1 MYLSI
6 DSSKDNKQKLLL
18 FYRVVAIIVLLFAK
32 YDSFS
37 ATSMP
42 IAKTDSVLI
51 AIKGKKQKYYKIGR
65 YLSISYG
72 NQSNKISGQLYEV
85 SNDSVT
91 IMYNPKIGSTKKIA
105 IKDIDAIS
113 ILHKKGRKDWVKN
126 ILILSSLFISGL
138 IIFEKYIN
146 NPFAVV
152 VLIFLFPLFAAG
164 TGLILYS
171 SFLLIN
177 FMSDIFSK
185 KRIQKGWSFK
195 SIKNK
200 TKNLE
205 E

>member
-51 AIKGKKQKYYKIGR
+51 ALKGKKQKFYKIGR
-65 YLSISYG
+65 YLLISYG

-91 IMYNPKIGSTKKIA
+91 IMYNPKIVSTKKIA

-113 ILHKKGRKDWVKN
+113 ILHKKGRKGWVPAV
-126 ILILSSLFISGL
+126 LIPLSLLISGL
-138 IIFEKYIN
+138 ILLDSLN
-146 NPFAVV
+146 NTAAILLVF
-152 VLIFLFPLFAAG
+152 LIFLLPGAALMG
-164 TGLILYS
+164 ILP
-171 SFLLIN
+171 FLLIN

-185 KRIQKGWSFK
+185 KRTQKGWSFK